1 MFKLLKYSFLI
12 LFFASCDSN
21 SIDPASIKRSEYK
34 EPLIR
39 VNNKLVKRDIDRV
52 YGYAKRRNW
61 NLKESPTG
69 LFYDI
74 YHKTN
79 GDSIKSGYE
88 VALKYKVNLLDGTL
102 CYTSDS
108 TGLKKFIIG
117 KGQAENGLEEAL
129 LMMKYGDKA
138 RLILPPHLAFGL
150 LGDDKKI
157 PRRAIIVYEIEVVD

>member
-1 MFKLLKYSFLI
+1 VPFYLRTALLRPVELSVDI
-12 LFFASCDSN
+12 LVRF
-21 SIDPASIKRSEYK
+21 
-34 EPLIR
+34 
-39 VNNKLVKRDIDRV
+39 
-52 YGYAKRRNW
+52 
-61 NLKESPTG
+61 
-69 LFYDI
+69 
-74 YHKTN
+74 
-79 GDSIKSGYE
+79 DSI
-88 VALKYKVNLLDGTL
+88 
-102 CYTSDS
+102 S